1 MQRLSF
7 PQLSSCQVSTGA
19 VAMHHLSGFYVDSG
33 DLSRGSH
40 ANTANVL
47 SAGALSRAPFFL
59 CLKKNV
65 SSGDQTQVLGIARPA
80 LLLSSLASS
89 WSLVFT
95 LRMVLNTT
103 QRAKQSKAE
112 EPRHRKQSRKYSF
125 GLKALLL
132 AGHCASYLTLE
143 NSGFF
148 CNGVR

>member
-1 MQRLSF
+1 MPSALLASVHVRLADLAETL
-7 PQLSSCQVSTGA
+7 LSPALLLPSEHRA

-103 QRAKQSKAE
+103 Q
-112 EPRHRKQSRKYSF
+112 
-125 GLKALLL
+125 
-132 AGHCASYLTLE
+132 
-143 NSGFF
+143 
-148 CNGVR
+148 